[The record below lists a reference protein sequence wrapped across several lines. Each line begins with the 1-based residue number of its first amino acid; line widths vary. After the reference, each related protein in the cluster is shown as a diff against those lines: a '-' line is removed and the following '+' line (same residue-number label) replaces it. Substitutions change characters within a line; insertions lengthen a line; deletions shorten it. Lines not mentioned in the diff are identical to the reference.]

1 MELRGYLHALRLRWW
16 LVVGLAVLG
25 ALLGLVAFLLTPR
38 VYASTVTFYVSVP
51 LAADGSSATA
61 TQYAQAKVSSY
72 VSLVASEEA
81 ARRAMADQQ
90 VSGSPESVASS
101 ITASAQLNTTLLTA
115 TVRTGSRDQSLA
127 VARGLA
133 HTFGP
138 LVDELDNQGRP
149 ADVVGVDVVSGP
161 TLAAAPVSPDL
172 KRYLA
177 LGLLAGL
184 VLGALL
190 AVLRDLL
197 DVTVRSVGA
206 ASEAVGAPTL
216 AVVDED
222 PQSRRRA
229 ESIRQL
235 RTNLTFLRPAG
246 RPVRGGEVVV
256 VTSALGGEGR
266 TTTALDLARSV
277 AEAGERV
284 LLVEAD
290 LRRPTLGAALHLE
303 AGPGLS
309 DVLAGHVEVAAAV
322 RPGDVDGLSVL
333 PAGTVPPNPAELLGS
348 PRMADVVAALRLG
361 YEKVLLDTP
370 PLLPVTDA
378 AVCSALADGVL
389 LVVRWGRTS
398 RDEVAEAA
406 RMLEQVH
413 ASVLGSVLNGRRLT
427 RSERRRSSSEPSDRS
442 RSAVSHRAGA
452 VGSAPS
458 RRAPEGN
465 AAPLG

>member
-1 MELRGYLHALRLRWW
+1 MELRGYLHALRVRWW
-16 LVVGLAVLG
+16 LVAGLTVLGVVVGLLAY
-25 ALLGLVAFLLTPR
+25 LLTPA

-51 LAADGSSATA
+51 PTGGGSSATS

-72 VSLVASEEA
+72 VSLVRSEEV
-81 ARRAMADQQ
+81 ARRVIADQKLT
-90 VSGSPESVASS
+90 VSPGAVTSS

-115 TVRTGSRDQSLA
+115 TVRDGSKDRSLA

-133 HTFGP
+133 DTFGP

-149 ADVVGVDVVSGP
+149 AQVIGVDVVSGP

-172 KRYLA
+172 KRFLA

-197 DVTVRSVGA
+197 DVTVRSAGVA
-206 ASEAVGAPTL
+206 AEAVGAPTL

-222 PQSRRRA
+222 REDRGRA
-229 ESIRQL
+229 ESVRQL
-235 RTNLTFLRPAG
+235 RTNLAFLRAAG
-246 RPVRGGEVVV
+246 QVTDGAEVVV
-256 VTSALGGEGR
+256 VTSALGGEGK
-266 TTTALDLARSV
+266 TTTALDLARST

-290 LRRPTLGAALHLE
+290 LRRPTLGPALGLPAA
-303 AGPGLS
+303 PGLS
-309 DVLAGHVEVAAAV
+309 DVLAGQVEVAAAV
-322 RPGDVDGLSVL
+322 RPGGVDRLSVL

-348 PRMADVVAALRLG
+348 QRMADVVAALRGDYDKL
-361 YEKVLLDTP
+361 LLDAP

-378 AVCSALADGVL
+378 VVCSALADGVL

-406 RMLEQVH
+406 AMLEQVH
-413 ASVLGSVLNGRRLT
+413 APVLGSVLNGRRLT
-427 RSERRRSSSEPSDRS
+427 RAERRRYSADPSDFS
-442 RSAVSHRAGA
+442 WSAGTPASHSG
-452 VGSAPS
+452 
-458 RRAPEGN
+458 
-465 AAPLG
+465 